1 MLKPEQKKLLSPQG
15 ISIPSW
21 ARDLAPTVQHCRE
34 IELSTGVNASLTFYS
49 GVDASLLV
57 AALPNA
63 TKLTADNFHDSVATL
78 ACTVLEEL
86 SLCAHAN
93 VARMWNFI
101 PGIYDDIPGGMNR
114 YELFNTGRF
123 DGFCRW
129 FGQTESFPTMLPA
142 ASAVGHD
149 HDTLVMAAIG
159 TTSVGTRIENPR
171 QTPAF
176 KYSKEHGDQPPCF
189 ARAVLSDFGDGP
201 RLVVSGTASILG
213 EDSMHRE
220 SLELQTEETLRN
232 LECLAKCAPRTQ
244 HFSLGHTESAR
255 IYYPFESDQPWLQD
269 TLKKRLPA
277 SAEIEFVPAWLCR
290 PELLVE
296 IELTIR
302 TSDPLDSDPM

>member
-1 MLKPEQKKLLSPQG
+1 MLKPEQEKLLSQQG

-21 ARDLAPTVQHCRE
+21 ARDLAPTVQHCRDA
-34 IELSTGVNASLTFYS
+34 ELSTGVTASLTAYS
-49 GVDASLLV
+49 GVDASLIV
-57 AALPNA
+57 AVLPNA

-86 SLCAHAN
+86 SRCPHAN

-101 PGIYDDIPGGMNR
+101 PGIYDDIPDGTNR
-114 YELFNTGRF
+114 YELFNKGRF
-123 DGFCRW
+123 DGFSRW
-129 FGQTESFPTMLPA
+129 FGQTKSFSTMLPA

-149 HDTLVMAAIG
+149 QDTLSMSAIG
-159 TTSVGTRIENPR
+159 TTTAGTRIENSR
-171 QTPAF
+171 QIPAF
-176 KYSKEHGDQPPCF
+176 KYSKDHGDQPPCF

-220 SLELQTEETLRN
+220 SLELQTEETFRN
-232 LECLAKCAPRTQ
+232 LECLAKCAPRT
-244 HFSLGHTESAR
+244 HRFSLGHTESAR

-269 TLKKRLPA
+269 TLKERLPE
-277 SAEIEFVPAWLCR
+277 STEIEFVPAWLCR

-296 IELTIR
+296 IELIIKP
-302 TSDPLDSDPM
+302 SDPLDPDPM